1 MNITHIRNATQIIH
15 YARKRFLIDPMLA
28 DKGAWR
34 VFQAPRA
41 TNCAIR
47 WLSCRFPAIKL
58 STLTR

>member
-15 YARKRFLIDPMLA
+15 YAGKRFLIDPMLA
-28 DKGAWR
+28 DKGAWPGFR
-34 VFQAPRA
+34 APRA
-41 TNCAIR
+41 ANCAIR